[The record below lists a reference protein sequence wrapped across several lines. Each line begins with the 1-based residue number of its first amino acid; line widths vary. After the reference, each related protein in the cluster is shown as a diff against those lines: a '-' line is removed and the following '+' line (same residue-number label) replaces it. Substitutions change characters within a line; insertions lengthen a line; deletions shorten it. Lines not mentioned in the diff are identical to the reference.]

1 LSCILIIV
9 TSDLLPEGKDKL
21 LEYEHRVLKEISGLR
36 RGEKGGGGGHR
47 GSNITWSLRA
57 ASRNVSIIKT
67 KKLTTGQ
74 ILNSGG
80 AM

>member
-1 LSCILIIV
+1 V
-9 TSDLLPEGKDKL
+9 
-21 LEYEHRVLKEISGLR
+21 
-36 RGEKGGGGGHR
+36 GGGGHR